1 MKQGLTSIA
10 CTLLLLTS
18 GFATAQTT
26 TDTLTFSDPWI
37 RASVPGQKNGAGY
50 LEISNQSTQPST
62 LTAANSD
69 RADRVEIHTI
79 IREGGV
85 AKMREVEQIE
95 VPANGKVTLQPGG
108 YHIMFVGLKQPFK
121 EGETIP
127 VNLNFAGGLV
137 TTVQFKVMAPT
148 FTGGGQPMQHHM
160 MKGH

>member
-26 TDTLTFSDPWI
+26 TDALRFSDPWI

-50 LEISNQSTQPST
+50 LEISNNSTQPAL

-79 IREGGV
+79 IREGGM
-85 AKMREVEQIE
+85 AKMREVEQVE
-95 VPANGKVTLQPGG
+95 VPADGKVTLQPGG

-121 EGETIP
+121 EGEMIP
-127 VNLNFAGGLV
+127 VNLNFAGGQV

-148 FTGGGQPMQHHM
+148 FSSGGQQTQHHM

>member
-1 MKQGLTSIA
+1 MKQGISSIA

-18 GFATAQTT
+18 GLATAQTI
-26 TDTLTFSDPWI
+26 TDKLTFSDPWI

-50 LEISNQSTQPST
+50 LEISNNSIQPAA
-62 LTAANSD
+62 LTAVNSD
-69 RADRVEIHTI
+69 RADRVEIHSI

-95 VPANGKVTLQPGG
+95 VPAGGKVALQPGG
-108 YHIMFVGLKQPFK
+108 YHIMFAGLKQPFK
-121 EGETIP
+121 EGETIS
-127 VNLNFAGGLV
+127 VNLNFDGGQV

-148 FTGGGQPMQHHM
+148 FTGGGKATQPQT